1 MRRSIYVFIF
11 LLTFCFSTSAFAYN
25 PYESTQKVWICPEF
39 TFHTGETLKNL
50 KLGYVELGNP
60 KGETVV
66 LLHGTGGSGAG
77 IANSPVF
84 GGALFGQGQ
93 ALDASKYHIIL
104 IDAIGT
110 GESSKPSDGLKA
122 SFPRYN
128 YDDMI
133 TAQYRLLTEGL
144 QINHVRAIIGFSM
157 GGMNTWLWGIKYPNY
172 MDAIV
177 PMASSPCAMNGRN
190 YITRK
195 FISDSIRM
203 DPAWQGGNYT
213 EQPKSAQFATI
224 YYNFATNLGT
234 AQLAQKAPSY
244 VEADEMVAKAFAAPY
259 NVDANDI
266 LYQWEAST
274 DFNPVGYQSIKADIL
289 VINSADDERNPIEL
303 GVCAKALKEIGH
315 GTEILIPAGPDTN
328 GHATTFNAN
337 LWKDAFAKFIKNVP
351 HRSK

>member
-1 MRRSIYVFIF
+1 MKKSICVFAF
-11 LLTFCFSTSAFAYN
+11 LLTLCFSASAFAFDS
-25 PYESTQKVWICPEF
+25 YESKQKIWICPEF
-39 TFHTGETLKNL
+39 TFHTGESLKNV
-50 KLGYVELGNP
+50 KMGYVELGNP
-60 KGETVV
+60 EGETIV

-84 GGALFGQGQ
+84 GGALFGRGQ
-93 ALDASKYHIIL
+93 VLDAAKYHIVL

-110 GESSKPSDGLKA
+110 GESSKPSDGLRA

-128 YDDMI
+128 YDDMV

-144 QINHVRAIIGFSM
+144 KIEHVRAIIGFSM
-157 GGMNTWLWGIKYPNY
+157 GGMNTWLWGIKYPDY

-177 PMASSPCAMNGRN
+177 PMAASPCAMNGRN

-234 AQLAQKAPSY
+234 AQLVKNAPTY
-244 VEADEMVAKAFAAPY
+244 KEADEMIRNAFAAPY
-259 NVDANDI
+259 TVDANDI

-274 DFNPVGYQSIKADIL
+274 DFNPVGYENIKAAIL
-289 VINSADDERNPIEL
+289 IINSADDERNPVEL

-315 GTEILIPAGPDTN
+315 GTEFLILAGPDTH

-337 LWKDAFAKFIKNVP
+337 LWKDVFAAFLKDVP
-351 HRSK
+351 YRK